1 MVHSVELIFLQV
13 GDVEGSLPFYG
24 KLGFTPR
31 SRDEKGATLE
41 RGGTQIVLEA
51 VEGYTP
57 DPNEK
62 VRASIAVPMEV
73 MEGLW
78 DEAMAVDPD
87 ASGPSL
93 VARRGVRA
101 PRHRPFGEPRPPQ
114 VQVAGARSPST
125 MYCWKPSR

>member
-93 VARRGVRA
+93 VAEGVFEYLA
-101 PRHRPFGEPRPPQ
+101 TD
-114 VQVAGARSPST
+114 PSGNHVRL
-125 MYCWKPSR
+125 KSRLPELGR